1 MSDEWS
7 GSPKQNGDQESA
19 ETRASDAGKTPTS
32 SGNNGAPERNASCN
46 TALKALELEHSAGR
60 RDVEQQAKSE
70 SDGQYPSMGENGY
83 SIPDPV
89 GHATDA
95 KRQDSPEISDE
106 KKRAAAE
113 KRSDSPE
120 DTAKVKQTSPIVEM
134 MRWKDNYCA
143 GLWAFGPQDLESR
156 LQACREEGSNYLP
169 LPYFAQ
175 VSLVLPTEVGDPG
188 PTRELFRSIVNLL
201 QKHVPLSL
209 REACLVANWSMA
221 TWFSDLLPFF
231 PSLAITGSPS
241 AADLLLRTLASICRR
256 PLLLGELS
264 PAVLRLLGTLRPK
277 VTPTLLIR
285 EPRLS
290 QRMAMWVESS
300 NYRGYLVPLGR
311 DLQHFYFPKG
321 VYVGEHLK
329 NPLTNSIRVHVGDAP
344 SRPLYPPPTKDV
356 TQNLQNR
363 LLGYRFRGRDEVAE
377 NTFRVSGFQ
386 AEVCAVVEVLG
397 TAIVGDP
404 GLQRETIELFK
415 ERDEQFRV
423 DRASSMHG
431 FVLRAVLH
439 YCHQANQQKVFVR
452 EVAAEA
458 NRFCR
463 EEGES
468 LQISSENAGHV
479 LKYLGLYSCR
489 LGSEGRGLLLNK
501 STQSQAHRLA
511 YAYDVL
517 SSNASCLFCQ
527 KLVTSQT
534 ENVMQDPD

>member
-32 SGNNGAPERNASCN
+32 SGNDSGPGQNASRN
-46 TALKALELEHSAGR
+46 TSLQAVELEHSAAR
-60 RDVEQQAKSE
+60 PDVEQQAKSE
-70 SDGQYPSMGENGY
+70 LDGQHPSMGGNGY
-83 SIPDPV
+83 GIPDPA

-95 KRQDSPEISDE
+95 KRPDSSEISDE
-106 KKRAAAE
+106 EKRAAAD

-120 DTAKVKQTSPIVEM
+120 DTGKVKQPSPMVEM
-134 MRWKDNYCA
+134 IRLSDKTGA
-143 GLWAFGPQDLESR
+143 GLLGFGFPDSESMW
-156 LQACREEGSNYLP
+156 QACGEEKYNYLP
-169 LPYFAQ
+169 LPYFAE
-175 VSLVLPTEVGDPG
+175 VSLLLPTDLGNPG
-188 PTRELFRSIVNLL
+188 PTRELFQSIVNLL

-241 AADLLLRTLASICRR
+241 AADLLLRTLAGICRR

-264 PAVLRLLGTLRPK
+264 PTVLRLLGTLRPK

-290 QRMAMWVESS
+290 KRMAMWVESS
-300 NYRGYLVPLGR
+300 NYRGYLVALGR
-311 DLQHFYFPKG
+311 DLQYLYFPKG
-321 VYVGEHLK
+321 VYVGEDLK
-329 NPLTNSIRVHVGDAP
+329 NPLTNSIRVHVGDVP
-344 SRPLYPPPTKDV
+344 SRPLYPPPTRDV

-377 NTFRVSGFQ
+377 STFRVSGFQ

-404 GLQRETIELFK
+404 GLQREIIELFK
-415 ERDEQFRV
+415 ERNEQSRA
-423 DRASSMHG
+423 DRASSMQG

-439 YCHQANQQKVFVR
+439 YCHQAKQEVFVR

-458 NRFCR
+458 NRCCR

-489 LGSEGRGLLLNK
+489 LGSEGRGLILNK

-517 SSNASCLFCQ
+517 PANVSCQFCQ
-527 KLVTSQT
+527 KLLTSQT
-534 ENVMQDPD
+534 ENAMQDRD